1 MKWVGNEL
9 LYMLW
14 HICYTCAKA
23 YFFNRKEIIILENTT
38 VSYRVNRKLLYFA
51 SFLIPAVLMMIV
63 WVALGV
69 YPFGSRSILVSDL
82 EIQFVDYYAYFKS
95 ILSGSNDFIYTFS
108 KNLGGDVP
116 GFSAYYLQ
124 NPLLFLLALFSERN
138 LPTGIMVMIV
148 LQVSLSGLSF
158 SYFIN
163 HVNEPKYSS
172 LLFSTAYSFMGFFFG
187 YIPLTIYFSNFAV
200 LPLVLLG
207 ITRITENPKHYK
219 LYTFSLALYVFMNY
233 YLGFMMCIFSALY
246 FVYLILVKSEKLCNL
261 KSYGK
266 NIVAYLLSSVLGIL
280 LVAFDLAMTAVSLKG
295 QKESPDLSRF
305 GFYRQFRMLD
315 VFAKLFSGSDKNH
328 ELPIIYC
335 SIFVVVCVILYF
347 GSRQIKRREK
357 LLTAGFLGCMLV
369 CFYIHALDI
378 IWHGFN
384 DPVGFKYRYS
394 YFFSFL
400 MITVGYRGF
409 SSLKEKIAWKQVL
422 SVAGLFVIYSLYL
435 FVTRNAYVG
444 TKDILLN
451 GLFVAGIL
459 AAMVWFGREKEY
471 LRRAGWILL
480 SLVLCVDIVSNAVR
494 AVNVY
499 PANEMARY
507 TEYYD
512 KVSPAIDYVKEGD
525 DGFYRMEKDFYRD
538 KNDSMLFNYAG
549 LSHSSSCEKDYVKEF
564 IGKMGFRNNILFAF
578 YNRGSTVFADSF
590 LGVKYYISRFDT
602 TDKPY
607 HKMTDLNDLHVFQN
621 PYALPLGFC
630 TNDRIDSVDMQTD
643 NVFEIQNEIAQTF
656 GETIPSLYEKTEPD
670 RVELTNLAEEKNGEI
685 TQYTKINGEQDAYI
699 EYTFT
704 VSKRNGLY
712 LYFNAPELQSAE
724 LFVNDASRENY
735 FTNTNWNVVYMGKYE
750 PGETVTVRLSCL
762 QDSLQIT
769 NALFYYENDEALGK
783 WYESA
788 QEKNVSLQKK
798 TSSHLFGTV
807 TVPEGKE
814 NLVFS
819 IPYEKGWK
827 ITVDGEKVSQK
838 EVLGALMA
846 VDLESGE
853 HVIEMRYVPEG
864 FFPAIWISLFAFAV
878 LMFLL
883 INDKIKGN
891 DLF

>member
-1 MKWVGNEL
+1 M
-9 LYMLW
+9 
-14 HICYTCAKA
+14 
-23 YFFNRKEIIILENTT
+23 
-38 VSYRVNRKLLYFA
+38 
-51 SFLIPAVLMMIV
+51 
-63 WVALGV
+63 
-69 YPFGSRSILVSDL
+69 
-82 EIQFVDYYAYFKS
+82 
-95 ILSGSNDFIYTFS
+95 
-108 KNLGGDVP
+108 
-116 GFSAYYLQ
+116 
-124 NPLLFLLALFSERN
+124 
-138 LPTGIMVMIV
+138 
-148 LQVSLSGLSF
+148 
-158 SYFIN
+158 
-163 HVNEPKYSS
+163 
-172 LLFSTAYSFMGFFFG
+172 
-187 YIPLTIYFSNFAV
+187 
-200 LPLVLLG
+200 
-207 ITRITENPKHYK
+207 
-219 LYTFSLALYVFMNY
+219 
-233 YLGFMMCIFSALY
+233 
-246 FVYLILVKSEKLCNL
+246 
-261 KSYGK
+261 
-266 NIVAYLLSSVLGIL
+266 
-280 LVAFDLAMTAVSLKG
+280 
-295 QKESPDLSRF
+295 
-305 GFYRQFRMLD
+305 
-315 VFAKLFSGSDKNH
+315 
-328 ELPIIYC
+328 
-335 SIFVVVCVILYF
+335 
-347 GSRQIKRREK
+347 
-357 LLTAGFLGCMLV
+357 
-369 CFYIHALDI
+369 
-378 IWHGFN
+378 
-384 DPVGFKYRYS
+384 
-394 YFFSFL
+394 
-400 MITVGYRGF
+400 
-409 SSLKEKIAWKQVL
+409 
-422 SVAGLFVIYSLYL
+422 
-435 FVTRNAYVG
+435 
-444 TKDILLN
+444 
-451 GLFVAGIL
+451 
-459 AAMVWFGREKEY
+459 
-471 LRRAGWILL
+471 
-480 SLVLCVDIVSNAVR
+480 
-494 AVNVY
+494 
-499 PANEMARY
+499 
-507 TEYYD
+507 
-512 KVSPAIDYVKEGD
+512 
-525 DGFYRMEKDFYRD
+525 
-538 KNDSMLFNYAG
+538 
-549 LSHSSSCEKDYVKEF
+549 KEF

-607 HKMTDLNDLHVFQN
+607 HKRTDLNDLHVFQN

-798 TSSHLFGTV
+798 TSSHLIGSV
-807 TVPEGKE
+807 IVPEGKE

-846 VDLESGE
+846 VDLEPGE